1 MSKLLPFLFIATI
14 SIFGTCSKSTDD
26 ILARINCQGLVTDTL
41 GTGDNGRVYMP
52 NAFSPNGDGVN
63 DVCKPI
69 LQNIASIEF
78 TIYDEG
84 NNVVFTTTLLTQG
97 WNASF
102 TANTSTK
109 YYYKIQATTTGN
121 HKIGLC
127 GEVYRLTCFPA
138 AIPRSSFYFQD
149 QLTPFG
155 FTGPTIEGSLLLT
168 CP

>member
-26 ILARINCQGLVTDTL
+26 ISGHINCQGLVTDTL

-78 TIYDEG
+78 TIYDELLFYQTEATLRING
-84 NNVVFTTTLLTQG
+84 N
-97 WNASF
+97 
-102 TANTSTK
+102 
-109 YYYKIQATTTGN
+109 YEATPDF
-121 HKIGLC
+121 
-127 GEVYRLTCFPA
+127 YQ
-138 AIPRSSFYFQD
+138 SSH
-149 QLTPFG
+149 
-155 FTGPTIEGSLLLT
+155 
-168 CP
+168 